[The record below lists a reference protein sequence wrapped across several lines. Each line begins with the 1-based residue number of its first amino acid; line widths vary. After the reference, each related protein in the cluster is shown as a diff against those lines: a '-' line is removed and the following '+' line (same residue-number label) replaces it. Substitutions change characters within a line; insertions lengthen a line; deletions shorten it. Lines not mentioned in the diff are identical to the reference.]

1 MSFVKR
7 LETLDRRWLFLTMG
21 LLVLVPLIFPLPLP
35 LTVSPRA
42 KGFYDAVEALP
53 EGSTVLLACDYD
65 PGAKPELV
73 PMTKTVLRHL
83 FARHCKAIVT
93 CLWNGGPGLVDA
105 TIREVGREQGKTYG
119 VDYIDLGYKAGYEA
133 VMVLMGQSIPNTF
146 PSDIT
151 GGVTTSYPIMQGIRN
166 YSSFPLLISISAGY
180 PGTKEYVQQV
190 QGRFHIKIIAGVTA
204 VSAPEFYAYLQSGQ
218 LIGLLGGMAGAAEYE
233 KLRSESGKATQGM
246 VPQSFAH
253 LFIALCIVAGNF
265 VQWVKTRERR
275 A

>member
-7 LETLDRRWLFLTMG
+7 LESLDRRWLFLIVG
-21 LLVLVPLIFPLPLP
+21 LLVLIPLIFPLALP
-35 LTVSPRA
+35 LTISPRA
-42 KGFYDAVEALP
+42 RGFYDAVEALP

-83 FARHCKAIVT
+83 FARKCKAIVT

-151 GGVTTSYPIMQGIRN
+151 GGATTSYPIMQGIRN

-233 KLRSESGKATQGM
+233 KLRGESGKATQGM

-275 A
+275 P